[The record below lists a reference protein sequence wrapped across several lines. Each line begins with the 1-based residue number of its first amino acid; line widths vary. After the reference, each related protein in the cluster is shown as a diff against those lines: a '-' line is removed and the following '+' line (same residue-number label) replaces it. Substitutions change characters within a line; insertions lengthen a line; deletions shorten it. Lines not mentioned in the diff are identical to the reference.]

1 MAIKEQGNS
10 IFTNGDQISIGGT
23 STAVS
28 ETNYHSTTFTSGY
41 DLQWNALGLR
51 EVNDGVFT
59 ADYVW
64 QGPVYGFN
72 SGGFTNSSSYVH
84 RLDTDWLSTGA
95 FINHISWASVTN
107 FGSMSDQ
114 TYTYYYPATTNFR
127 IDGLVWGNQTG
138 TGTFTNDQ
146 NFLALSFDS
155 TTTTG
160 GNPIP
165 NDRDKFY
172 AIRITPPSTFSGT
185 QATTWFRHNAEHSG
199 SNSNGT
205 TVWWWHPTDTQ
216 MGYLGMASYN
226 ITGYTLEVIQSEEE
240 YFDGLAKQ
248 FGTRISTNT
257 TTPASDTKFQLDYRR
272 QKSPS
277 SPVDAFDRVI
287 NEFGTMNSDVLHV
300 LSSNTG
306 EARMSDYFGTTSFKR
321 GDRDKTPVFEINAST
336 SNVSGQEANW
346 SRSSNMTYDAESII
360 TIPSYV
366 TAEATISI
374 NIYLDRA
381 PDGGD
386 GSAGGTIK
394 VYATES
400 EKTNSG
406 TTSHGSTPGAGTSTP
421 IFTCKTAFDD
431 HTQYYYKINWS
442 TSGGGSSG
450 YNNTFSQIKYITG
463 HTSGGLTTSDYSS
476 GDWIEFE
483 DSNTGNGHGRWYMK
497 TGVTLNQSAQNTL
510 GSSALYLDNP
520 ILRIKAVSPYH
531 GTKEITFNGIF
542 GNAYNRRTQWAV
554 YAARVS
560 T

>member
-1 MAIKEQGNS
+1 MAIKEQGNT

-23 STAVS
+23 STAVT
-28 ETNYHSTTFTSGY
+28 ETKYHTTTFTSGY
-41 DLQWNALGLR
+41 DAQWNALGQR
-51 EVNDGVFT
+51 EIGDGVFT

-72 SGGFTNSSSYVH
+72 SSGFTNSSSYVH
-84 RLDTDWLSTGA
+84 RLDTDWLGTGA
-95 FINHISWASVTN
+95 FIGYIQWLSVTN
-107 FGSMSDQ
+107 FGSMSDR
-114 TYTYYYPATTNFR
+114 TYTYYFPSTTNFR
-127 IDGLVWGNQTG
+127 IDACVWGNQTG

-146 NFLALSFDS
+146 NFLAISFES

-199 SNSNGT
+199 SNSNDT
-205 TVWWWHPTDTQ
+205 TVWWWHPTDTE
-216 MGYLGMASYN
+216 MGYLGMAAYN
-226 ITGYTLEVIQSEEE
+226 ITGYTLEIIQSEEE

-248 FGTRISTNT
+248 FGTKNSTNT
-257 TTPASDTKFQLDYRR
+257 TTPASDTKFQLDYRK
-272 QKSPS
+272 QKAPIN
-277 SPVDAFDRVI
+277 PLDAFDRTI
-287 NEFGTMNSDVLHV
+287 NEFGTMNPDVLHA
-300 LSSNTG
+300 LASSTA
-306 EARMSDYFGTTSFKR
+306 EARMSDYFGATSFKR
-321 GDRDKTPVFEINAST
+321 GDRDKTPVFEINPAT
-336 SNVSGQEANW
+336 SNVSGQDANW
-346 SRSSNMTYDAESII
+346 ERGTMTYDNTSTI

-366 TAEATISI
+366 TAEAAINI

-400 EKTNSG
+400 VKTNSG
-406 TTSHGSTPGAGTSTP
+406 TTTRGSSPGAGSSTP

-463 HTSGGLTTSDYSS
+463 NSSDDLTTSDYSS
-476 GDWIEFE
+476 GDWIEF
-483 DSNTGNGHGRWYMK
+483 DDVNTGNGHGRWYMK
-497 TGVTLNQSAQNTL
+497 TGVTLNQSAQNTT
-510 GSSALYLDNP
+510 GSSALYLNNP
-520 ILRIKAVSPYH
+520 ILRIKAVSTLY
-531 GTKEITFNGIF
+531 GTKEISFNGTF
-542 GNAYNRRTQWAV
+542 GTAYNRQTQWSVLAQ
-554 YAARVS
+554 RVS
-560 T
+560 S